1 MTSRR
6 GIFFNSKSRQNDK
19 ISTEISTPNSTS
31 INTTNNNNNMTNTTP
46 TTVKKKIVL
55 NHTKRPL
62 MKPNYSGPRKI
73 FSTNYKVFTNKKR
86 IDFLYSYSYE
96 YLG

>member
-19 ISTEISTPNSTS
+19 ISTEISNNDSTTS
-31 INTTNNNNNMTNTTP
+31 TNTITQTTT
-46 TTVKKKIVL
+46 TTVKKKIIL

-62 MKPNYSGPRKI
+62 IKTNYSGPRKI
-73 FSTNYKVFTNKKR
+73 FSTNYKVSLFSKR
-86 IDFLYSYSYE
+86 FCFSNCLV
-96 YLG
+96 